1 MLSIGALASA
11 SQGASY
17 YERDGYYAKDDP
29 EHREASAWAG
39 KGAEELGLKGPVDAD
54 TFRAVLEGRVPDG
67 SGKQLGR
74 RGRDGDILHRPGRD
88 LTFSAPKSVSVAALV
103 GGDDRIVDAHDR
115 AVAATLAW
123 VEENAAETRMKD
135 PASGAMARVGGQ
147 KIVAA
152 LFRHD
157 TSRNLDPQLHTHA
170 VLANMVRGGDG
181 KWRSMANEGLY
192 EKQKLIGMLYRNE
205 LAAGLARL
213 GYGIE
218 KTHAD
223 GRFEIAGIP
232 REAIAAFSSRRAEIE
247 AAMAERGLGS
257 SADNPRLA
265 ERAALM
271 TRAAKRDIDRGELR
285 EVWRNQAADLGL
297 DTKVLVAEAVE
308 KSPVP
313 LREAS
318 AEPSAGPDRERDPAA
333 EPAPLP
339 GMEVSQAFPES
350 GGASP
355 GSVGSAKTADAMRQA
370 DLPLDGPPQAPGREL
385 PSEAAPPS
393 PASEAVAWALAH
405 LSEREA
411 VFPRSDLFAAALA
424 HAPGAIAMT
433 EAEREVA
440 ALEKAGSLHAVNIP
454 GAEDSLASERTVA
467 EERETVASMR
477 AGQGRGRAVMRGWQ
491 VQGRLSRGPLTAGQ
505 KDAVKTILSAKDRT
519 VGVQG
524 YAGTGKTTML
534 NRARALAEKKGWRMT
549 GLAPSAS
556 AAETLAS
563 EAGIETETLQR
574 FLARNAGVAEGRLT
588 KKGAREM
595 RAAFAKTVL
604 VVDEGSLASTV
615 QARDLLRIANALR
628 IPRVVLVGDARQ
640 LDAVDAGKP
649 FAQLQAAGM
658 KTAVMDEI
666 MRQRDPALKE
676 AVEASLKGD
685 VGRAFEKLGSNVAE
699 VKPDNIA
706 GAVAARWLRL
716 SQDERENTGVMAPSH
731 ELRQAINGHIRERL
745 AREGR
750 IHGPTMESERLVSKG
765 YTGAE
770 KALADNYGPGDVVA
784 FHRPYRRIG
793 VEKGD
798 ERAVIGVDYR
808 SREVLLEDGRG
819 GSVAWKPQ
827 QIGGRRGGSEVYK
840 VEEIELR
847 AGDRIRWT
855 RNDAGLGLVNSRT
868 AEVLKVANGRV
879 TFRLED
885 GRTLELGAND
895 PQLRHLDHAWASTVH
910 AFQGRTVDRVI
921 AAMEARHKHL
931 TTQKS
936 FYVEIS
942 RARDRAEL
950 VTDDAK
956 DLQAQLEAVTGER
969 VAALEAIGEMA
980 REGAAKAP
988 GTVPADGPQR
998 ERQPESSAGR
1008 EKDRSAA
1015 AAKDRERAL
1024 PEGRSRPQR
1033 GAGDGIGKGGQA
1045 GKSPAKT
1052 PEPPSRGRGK
1062 GDMDLGL

>member
-39 KGAEELGLKGPVDAD
+39 KGAEELGLKGPVDPD

-67 SGKQLGR
+67 SGRQLGR
-74 RGRDGDILHRPGRD
+74 RGKDGEILHRPGRD
-88 LTFSAPKSVSVAALV
+88 LTFSAPKSVSIAALV

-123 VEENAAETRMKD
+123 VEKNAAETRMKD
-135 PASGAMARVGGQ
+135 PDSGKMARVGGQ

-170 VLANMVRGGDG
+170 VLANMVRGEDG

-192 EKQKLIGMLYRNE
+192 ARQKLVGMLYRNE
-205 LAAGLARL
+205 LAAGLAKL
-213 GYGIE
+213 GYAIE

-223 GRFEIAGIP
+223 GRFEIAGVP
-232 REAIAAFSSRRAEIE
+232 REAIEAFSTRRAEIE
-247 AAMAERGLGS
+247 AAMEARGLGS
-257 SADNPRLA
+257 SADHPRLA

-285 EVWRNQAADLGL
+285 GVWQNQAADLGL
-297 DTKVLVAEAVE
+297 DARGLVAEAVE
-308 KSPVP
+308 KSASPAQKTVP
-313 LREAS
+313 KRIVGPDREREAS
-318 AEPSAGPDRERDPAA
+318 AEPALPPGPKARQALQTPLEPGGSGKPANAG
-333 EPAPLP
+333 
-339 GMEVSQAFPES
+339 SQAE
-350 GGASP
+350 
-355 GSVGSAKTADAMRQA
+355 
-370 DLPLDGPPQAPGREL
+370 LPLDGPDRTAGPD
-385 PSEAAPPS
+385 EAAKPS
-393 PASEAVAWALAH
+393 PAAEAVAWALAH

-411 VFPRSDLFAAALA
+411 VFSRADLFAAALA
-424 HAPGAIAMT
+424 HAPGAVTIFG
-433 EAEREVA
+433 AEREVA
-440 ALEKAGSLHAVNIP
+440 ALEKAGALHAVDLP
-454 GAEDSLASERTVA
+454 GAEDSLSLDRTAA
-467 EERETVASMR
+467 EERETVASMQV
-477 AGQGRGRAVMRGWQ
+477 GQGRGKAPMRGWQ

-534 NRARALAEKKGWRMT
+534 NRARTLAEKKGWRMA

-556 AAETLAS
+556 AARTLAS
-563 EAGIETETLQR
+563 EAGIPTETLQM

-588 KKGAREM
+588 RKGAREM
-595 RAAFAKTVL
+595 RATFAKTIL

-615 QARDLLRIANALR
+615 QARDLLRIANELR
-628 IPRVVLVGDARQ
+628 IPRVVLVGDAKQ

-658 KTAVMDEI
+658 KTATMDEI

-676 AVEASLKGD
+676 AVEASLRGEI
-685 VGRAFEKLGSNVAE
+685 GRAFERLGDNVAE

-716 SQDERENTGVMAPSH
+716 SEDERENTGVMAPSH
-731 ELRQAINGHIRERL
+731 ELRQQINGHIRERL

-750 IHGPTMESERLVSKG
+750 IHGPAMESERLVSKG

-770 KALADNYGPGDVVA
+770 KALADNYAPGDVVA
-784 FHRPYRRIG
+784 FHRPYKRIG

-798 ERAVIGVDYR
+798 ERAVVGVDYR
-808 SREVLLEDGRG
+808 SRAVLLDDGRG
-819 GSVAWKPQ
+819 GSVAWKPG
-827 QIGGRRGGSEVYK
+827 QIGGRRGGSEVYR

-868 AEVLKVANGRV
+868 AEVVAVKGGRV
-879 TFRLED
+879 AFRLED
-885 GRTLELGAND
+885 GKTLELGAND

-956 DLQAQLEAVTGER
+956 DLRAQLESVTGER
-969 VAALEAIGEMA
+969 IAALEAVGEMA
-980 REGAAKAP
+980 REEPAKAP
-988 GTVPADGPQR
+988 GTASADGPQR
-998 ERQPESSAGR
+998 ERQPESGAGR
-1008 EKDRSAA
+1008 EKGRSAT

-1024 PEGRSRPQR
+1024 PESRSGPERD
-1033 GAGDGIGKGGQA
+1033 AGPGFDKA
-1045 GKSPAKT
+1045 KPATKSPAKT